1 MRQPS
6 TSSAVAVAV
15 AFATVKFVRSALA
28 RPHAAVDGTRNSD
41 CNADDGANDHHG
53 DQDADGQPLVLA
65 QTSPSVLHHS
75 AAASTVLSALLLV
88 GQAGLSQGLVCRPH
102 CAFLSA
108 GADGTFLAERV
119 LFVVVSTAG
128 VWCGI
133 AVFEV
138 FLGCEVSGLG
148 RSGLDAFVRGG
159 RVGVE
164 GRVYGER
171 RVVGVRSI
179 VQGDRVP

>member
-1 MRQPS
+1 MQQSS
-6 TSSAVAVAV
+6 TSSAVAVA
-15 AFATVKFVRSALA
+15 FTTVELVRSALA
-28 RPHAAVDGTRNSD
+28 RPHAAVDGTRDSD
-41 CNADDGANDHHG
+41 CNADDGANDHQG
-53 DQDADGQPLVLA
+53 DQDADGQSLILA

-88 GQAGLSQGLVCRPH
+88 GQAGLSQSLVCRPH

-108 GADGTFLAERV
+108 GADGTFLAEGV
-119 LFVVVSTAG
+119 LVVVVSAAG

-138 FLGCEVSGLG
+138 FLGCEVSGFG

-159 RVGVE
+159 RVGVK

-171 RVVGVRSI
+171 RVVGERSI